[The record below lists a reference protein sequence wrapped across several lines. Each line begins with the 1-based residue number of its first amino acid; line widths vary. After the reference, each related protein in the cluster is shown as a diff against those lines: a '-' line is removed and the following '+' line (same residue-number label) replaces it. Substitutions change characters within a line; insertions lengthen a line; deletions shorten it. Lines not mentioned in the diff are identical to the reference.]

1 MPAKRPK
8 KRESGGHIRWV
19 CLYIPLVIL
28 VVAAA
33 NILQTYISQ
42 SSGNI
47 LVLLTLILLL
57 AAAYILAKRS
67 SLGSRKP
74 GK

>member
-33 NILQTYISQ
+33 TILQIYLTQSPGSGLVIIS
-42 SSGNI
+42 
-47 LVLLTLILLL
+47 LILLL
-57 AAAYILAKRS
+57 AAAYIVAKKV
-67 SLGSRKP
+67 GCKVCWI
-74 GK
+74 